1 MSKAATQSAPIEA
14 WVDGVGLL
22 GPGLSGWPQ
31 TSAVL
36 RRQTTY
42 IPQRTLL
49 PTPQTLQA
57 AERRRAATVVKLA
70 LAVGLEAAQAAGM
83 DPAQLATVFTS
94 SGGDSHNCHA
104 VCDALA
110 SSDRLISPT
119 RFHNSVHNAASGYWG
134 IATGAMAPS
143 TVLCAYD
150 GCFAAGLLEALA
162 QVALTQAP
170 ILLLAYDTDYP
181 EPLHAVR
188 PIPDSLGVALALAPR
203 PGPQSLGRIAID
215 AAAPCSDEPSNTL
228 DLPLL
233 EAVRQTIPAARALPL
248 LSALAYRASE
258 SLHLDYLPG
267 QTLAAEIT
275 PC

>member
-1 MSKAATQSAPIEA
+1 MNHATTPAARLEA

-22 GPGLSGWPQ
+22 GPGLAGWPQ
-31 TSAVL
+31 TNSVL
-36 RRQTTY
+36 RGQVAYT
-42 IPQRTLL
+42 PQRTLL
-49 PTPQTLQA
+49 PVPQALHA

-70 LAVGLEAAQAAGM
+70 LAVGLEATQAAGL

-104 VCDALA
+104 VCAALA
-110 SSDRLISPT
+110 SNDRLLSPT

-150 GCFAAGLLEALA
+150 GCFSAGLLEALA
-162 QVALTQAP
+162 QVVLTQAP
-170 ILLLAYDTDYP
+170 VLLLAYDTDYP
-181 EPLHAVR
+181 EPLLAVR
-188 PIPDSLGVALALAPR
+188 PIPDSLGVALALSPQ
-203 PGPQSLGRIAID
+203 PGPLSLGRIAID
-215 AAAPCSDEPSNTL
+215 AAAPCSDAAADTL

-233 EAVRQTIPAARALPL
+233 ETMRQTIPSARVLPL
-248 LSALAYRASE
+248 LHALAHRAAGSV
-258 SLHLDYLPG
+258 HLDYLPG
-267 QTLAAEIT
+267 QTLAIEIR